1 MRDINNLNRGKTMI
15 KHVGK
20 HNDKKVVILYRT
32 VPGEEHMCLVAYSDL
47 LPSHIHDSVM
57 QVLQSNVGQSEKTF
71 ADALF
76 RNMTKDGRN
85 ILETL
90 HREGYIKKVQTSQV
104 LVTPTSSSSVRLDEM
119 NRILQEMEKGEEASK
134 KLEDLDKNAGMKVPS
149 KKEVDDTKIEMDSI
163 SRKVEDLQKQAEG
176 YRAKASTL
184 LDSISDSVMNAD
196 AVALVEEFAKSTKIS
211 KVKLHKLLEQI
222 VAIVVP
228 QQSNVIKSQAEELVK
243 EAEKLESQAF
253 ELKSKHSTTNEP
265 A

>member
-1 MRDINNLNRGKTMI
+1 MSDINNLNKGKKMI

-20 HNDKKVVILYRT
+20 HNEKKVVILYRT

-47 LPSHIHDSVM
+47 LPTHIHDSVM
-57 QVLQSNVGQSEKTF
+57 QVLQSDVGQSEKSL

-76 RNMTKDGRN
+76 RNLTKDGRN

-104 LVTPTSSSSVRLDEM
+104 LVTPNSSSSVRLDEM
-119 NRILQEMEKGEEASK
+119 NRILQEMEKGEAASK
-134 KLEDLDKNAGMKVPS
+134 KLEDLDKNAGMKIPER
-149 KKEVDDTKIEMDSI
+149 KDPQEKQQEIDTI
-163 SRKVEDLQKQAEG
+163 SRKIEDLQKQAEG
-176 YRAKASTL
+176 YRAKAATL

-196 AVALVEEFAKSTKIS
+196 AVALVEDFAKSTKIS

-228 QQSNVIKSQAEELVK
+228 QQSNVIKSQAEELIQ
-243 EAEKLESQAF
+243 EAEKLESQAVA
-253 ELKSKHSTTNEP
+253 LKTQHSTTNEP